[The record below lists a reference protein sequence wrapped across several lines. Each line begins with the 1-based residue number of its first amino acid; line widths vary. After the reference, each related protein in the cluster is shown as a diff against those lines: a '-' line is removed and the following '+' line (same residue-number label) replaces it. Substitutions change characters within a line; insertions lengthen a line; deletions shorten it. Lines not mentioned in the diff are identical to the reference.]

1 MHVAVKKALDSFA
14 YNRKEAEKIVAVLEK
29 EIRDIEKALA
39 NSAGQPWWKIRIH
52 YHRRIAKKA
61 LAERKAELDFRQ
73 LNIEKYLKAENG
85 LREGNYEPAITFLG
99 EISKNLI
106 SQEIPSLPMLFGPGA
121 MGRQMAG
128 LRDELILLQKQG
140 A

>member
-1 MHVAVKKALDSFA
+1 MQAAVKKALDSFA
-14 YNRKEAEKIVAVLEK
+14 YNRKEAEKMVAVLEK
-29 EIRDIEKALA
+29 EIGDIEKALV
-39 NSAGQPWWKIRIH
+39 NSAGQSWWKVRIH

-61 LAERKAELDFRQ
+61 LRERKAELDFRQ

-85 LREGNYEPAITFLG
+85 LCEGNYESAIAILG
-99 EISKNLI
+99 EISANLK
-106 SQEIPSLPMLFGPGA
+106 SQESPFLPMLFGPGA
-121 MGRQMAG
+121 MGRQMAD